1 MGLTLKAKLHK
12 VQQIL
17 KFQLKSLFSLHV
29 YTINKRLYKQNVIY
43 FKGKYLVHYNQKKWN
58 SKGHNRKHSKLY
70 LNK

>member
-43 FKGKYLVHYNQKKWN
+43 FKGKYLVHYNQKK
-58 SKGHNRKHSKLY
+58 
-70 LNK
+70 